1 MDEALRR
8 SAAHV
13 LVSDVDSPVPDEA
26 AQHHLGRVLRLRD
39 GAAVTITDGQ
49 GRWRQAR
56 WARDGLELDGE
67 IVVVPAPAPV
77 TIAVAPPKGERLEWL
92 VQKVT
97 EVGAAC
103 IVLVEAER
111 SVVRWTAE
119 RAGRQVERLR
129 RIGVEAALQ
138 SRRVWLPEV
147 CGPLPATEILPRSV
161 IGEPRGRAV
170 RPGDTTIA
178 IGPEGGWTPAELALA
193 ADHVSL
199 GPHVLRVET
208 AAVVAVALMMTA
220 AQR

>member
-1 MDEALRR
+1 VDEALRR

-13 LVSDVDSPVPDEA
+13 LVPDVDSPVPDEA
-26 AQHHLGRVLRLRD
+26 AAHHLGRVLRLRD
-39 GAAVTITDGQ
+39 GAAVTVTDGR
-49 GRWRQAR
+49 GRWRRAR
-56 WARDGLELDGE
+56 WARDGLAPDGE
-67 IVVVPAPAPV
+67 IVVVPAAAPV

-119 RAGRQVERLR
+119 RGGRQLGRLR
-129 RIGVEAALQ
+129 RIAVEAALQ
-138 SRRVWLPEV
+138 SRRVWLPEL

-161 IGEPRGRAV
+161 IGEPGGRAV
-170 RPGDTTIA
+170 RRGDTTIA
-178 IGPEGGWTPAELALA
+178 IGPEGGWTPTELALA
-193 ADHVSL
+193 TDHVSL

-220 AQR
+220 AHR